1 MKPIQTYPVFTTLAA
16 NLRPLSDLKSFV
28 GDVLIDFQRDGLNVH
43 GISMEGQL
51 GFELKLFGNVVFPF
65 GSGDGNFKVSIGI
78 EPSIIASDIKH
89 ISSDMEISFTIYNFF
104 SDITKT
110 WVPAL
115 CITCDACHHNSKFR
129 PLDVRTNNMTK
140 SPTEYATHFI
150 SIRDLHGAIT
160 AAKSSRIKAIGL
172 SLSPN
177 HDKLINDI
185 INAVKSGGYLA
196 IQQPYNYDE
205 PIYLLIRETIASSR
219 WKSRINDSRTFY
231 HLRANDYYDLLA
243 TRCEDI
249 NVWMTTY
256 KHTMPSH
263 EAILDWY
270 RGTGLRPYIQ
280 ALGDD
285 KESIQEFEKD
295 ILDRIVTA
303 YPKQKDG
310 NIIFDFPRLFFTAK
324 VK

>member
-1 MKPIQTYPVFTTLAA
+1 VDILGVDYSSNMIEQARADYKDDSHMLFEVADASKDLETMKHMFDLVFSNACIQ
-16 NLRPLSDLKSFV
+16 
-28 GDVLIDFQRDGLNVH
+28 
-43 GISMEGQL
+43 
-51 GFELKLFGNVVFPF
+51 
-65 GSGDGNFKVSIGI
+65 
-78 EPSIIASDIKH
+78 
-89 ISSDMEISFTIYNFF
+89 
-104 SDITKT
+104 
-110 WVPAL
+110 WV
-115 CITCDACHHNSKFR
+115 
-129 PLDVRTNNMTK
+129 
-140 SPTEYATHFI
+140 
-150 SIRDLHGAIT
+150 
-160 AAKSSRIKAIGL
+160 
-172 SLSPN
+172 PN